1 MISNGR
7 EGAATGSEAETS
19 EGAESTRGAET
30 GSDTPRGSGRFE
42 LDWKLA
48 SQVAKRL
55 AAMPNS
61 GSFEDPTL
69 ESDFEAATKKA
80 ERLVADHT
88 GLRPPNPARAK
99 VVDRH
104 AWIDTNI
111 EIFREHLGPLIER
124 IPDTRA
130 APPLPIYGT
139 ILSDV
144 ASALIGTFRLLARSA
159 ASAEVGVLLGFLSRR
174 VLGQYDSLLPGER
187 GDVVYYVGPNVVV
200 IERQYDLSPNDFRL
214 WIALHECTHRAQ
226 FTAVPWLPE
235 YFANL
240 VSSVANG
247 FQVDLKALA
256 ESLRRAAEAVLRGQD
271 PFAELGVA
279 GVFATGEQRQS
290 LRKLQAL
297 MCLLEGHGETVMD
310 EVGRRVIPSGER
322 LARILETRRATNG
335 LQRLVFRILGVETKI
350 RQYQLGASF
359 VKSVLEEGGNEALAL
374 AWRSPEDL
382 PTLEE
387 IENPSSWLARV
398 AA

>member
-1 MISNGR
+1 MTSTGH
-7 EGAATGSEAETS
+7 EGTTTGSESETAEGT
-19 EGAESTRGAET
+19 EAARGVDT
-30 GSDTPRGSGRFE
+30 GSDTSHLSGGFE

-48 SQVAKRL
+48 SQVAKKL
-55 AAMPNS
+55 AAAPGF

-69 ESDFEAATKKA
+69 ERDFEAATEKA
-80 ERLVADHT
+80 ETLVADYT
-88 GLRPPNPARAK
+88 GLRPPTPARAK
-99 VVDRH
+99 VVDRY

-111 EIFREHLGPLIER
+111 EIFREHLGPLIEG
-124 IPDTRA
+124 IPEVRA
-130 APPLPIYGT
+130 APRLPVYGT

-144 ASALIGTFRLLARSA
+144 ASALAGTFRLLARSA
-159 ASAEVGVLLGFLSRR
+159 ASAEVGVVLGFLSRR

-187 GDVVYYVGPNVVV
+187 GDVVYYVGPNVVA
-200 IERQYDLSPNDFRL
+200 IEKQYDLPHNDFRL

-226 FTAVPWLPE
+226 FMAVPWLPE
-235 YFANL
+235 YFASL

-271 PFAELGVA
+271 PFSELGVA
-279 GVFATGEQRQS
+279 GVFATAEQRQT

-297 MCLLEGHGETVMD
+297 MCLLEGHGETVME

-359 VKSVLEEGGNEALAL
+359 VKSVLKEGGNEALAL